1 MNRLFPAGPLMAL
14 ALAVL
19 CGAASCKDKVPYSG
33 SPANGE
39 KGGPWSRSAPPGGPA
54 EPLPVAVILTPAG
67 SILATS
73 RSGGRDLDIRK
84 IPRHVFVRDD
94 GALVTFKVQ
103 RNKRGKAGPKARES
117 EFVSLVMGEGDQDQR
132 ELFPGKGHD
141 RPDLKALGAIDPDM
155 ASLFYH
161 RESVQPLG
169 ISGPLFSWII
179 SIEGFLGG
187 MHPYAEK
194 RLLVVDAEI
203 GDPVDLRPRFKHRK
217 PDREGRRGLGSEEC
231 VTRFAGVAPIDWIGG
246 NATWVSVFTH
256 EFEVCR
262 GRTRMVK
269 VPPPADPLPRERAR
283 EVRMARGVFEIPNEG
298 VKVAGVADW
307 RVAPDAEVA
316 ILLMSLGLN
325 DRLSPPW
332 RLGKA
337 GKTDR
342 RTREMRL
349 WFKGMEAPVVIS
361 RVTRVLSV
369 QFLNDHPDPKSVLAA
384 FAAID

>member
-1 MNRLFPAGPLMAL
+1 ML

-19 CGAASCKDKVPYSG
+19 YGISSCKDKEPYSG
-33 SPANGE
+33 TPGSTVD
-39 KGGPWSRSAPPGGPA
+39 KGSPWSASAPPGGPA

-73 RSGGRDLDIRK
+73 RSGGRDLDVRK
-84 IPRHVFVRDD
+84 IPLHVFVRED
-94 GALVTFKVQ
+94 GSLVTFGIQ
-103 RNKRGKAGPKARES
+103 RNRRGKVGPSAKES
-117 EFVSLVMGEGDQDQR
+117 VFASLTMGDGGEGGR

-141 RPDLKALGAIDPDM
+141 RPDLKALGDIDPDM

-161 RESVQPLG
+161 REAVKPLG
-169 ISGPLFSWII
+169 ISGSLFSWIV
-179 SIEGFLGG
+179 SIEGYLGG

-194 RLLVVDAEI
+194 RLLVVDAQK
-203 GDPVDLRPRFKHRK
+203 GGPVDLRPRFGKRK

-231 VTRFAGVAPIDWIGG
+231 ITRFAGVAPIDWVGG
-246 NATWVSVFTH
+246 DATWVSVFTH

-269 VPPPADPLPRERAR
+269 VPPPSDASAPERSADIRVAK
-283 EVRMARGVFEIPNEG
+283 GVFEIPGEG
-298 VKVAGVADW
+298 VKVGGVADW
-307 RVAPDAEVA
+307 RVAPGADVA
-316 ILLMSLGLN
+316 VLLMSLGRN

-332 RLGKA
+332 RLGKG
-337 GKTDR
+337 GKRDR

-349 WFKGMEAPVVIS
+349 WFKGMKAPAVIS

-369 QFLNDHPDPKSVLAA
+369 QFLNDHPDPKSVLNA
-384 FAAID
+384 FAALD